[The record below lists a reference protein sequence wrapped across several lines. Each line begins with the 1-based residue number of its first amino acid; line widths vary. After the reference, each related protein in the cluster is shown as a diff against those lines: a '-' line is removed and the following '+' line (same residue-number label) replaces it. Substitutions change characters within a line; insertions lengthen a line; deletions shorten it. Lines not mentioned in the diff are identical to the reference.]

1 MAAPMD
7 EVAAAATRSYLF
19 QVPLQEADVRVYRR
33 PAAQA
38 AVAPQ
43 NCVAVT
49 SQLLGLI
56 TPSLAEE
63 LSAAGAPPIGE
74 PQIQAQ
80 INKHIGDDAKKYLA
94 VGQPL
99 TSAVIDT
106 LRADLFPKCGTI
118 VLSQSSSGKGHAFI
132 VMRPGKEVA
141 IRIVDPQPQ
150 LCSGTT
156 NEEIL
161 AMIRHPY
168 REEVSPAGAGGSQ
181 IRIIVFRSN
190 TARSENDI
198 VSEYIE
204 GPFSH
209 VVGNQIGRGAT
220 RRRSSLPRRRAKR
233 SSSAKRRTY
242 SRRRR
247 A

>member
-1 MAAPMD
+1 MEEDM
-7 EVAAAATRSYLF
+7 EEEEAAATRSYLF
-19 QVPLQEADVRVYRR
+19 QVPLQEADIRVYKK
-33 PAAQA
+33 PAAQS

-56 TPSLAEE
+56 TPSLAEK
-63 LSAAGAPPIGE
+63 LSKEGAPPIRE
-74 PQIQAQ
+74 PQIQAR
-80 INKHIGDDAKKYLA
+80 INQHIDDDAKKYIA

-99 TSAVIDT
+99 TSEVIDT

-118 VLSQSSSGKGHAFI
+118 VLSQSSSGAGHAFV
-132 VMRPGKEVA
+132 VMRPGKDGA

-168 REEVSPAGAGGSQ
+168 REEISPAGAGGPQ

-190 TARSENDI
+190 TARSESRI
-198 VSEYIE
+198 MKEYIE
-204 GPFSH
+204 GPFSRM
-209 VVGNQIGRGAT
+209 VGKRLGGAT
-220 RRRSSLPRRRAKR
+220 RRRSSLPRRRAMR
-233 SSSAKRRTY
+233 SSSAKHRTY
-242 SRRRR
+242 SRRQR

>member
-1 MAAPMD
+1 MAEDMEEED
-7 EVAAAATRSYLF
+7 AAATRSYLF

-63 LSAAGAPPIGE
+63 LSKEDAPPITG
-74 PQIQAQ
+74 PQIQDR
-80 INKHIGDDAKKYLA
+80 INKHIAVDEKKYIGA
-94 VGQPL
+94 GQPL

-118 VLSQSSSGKGHAFI
+118 VLSQSSSGKGHAFV
-132 VMRPGKEVA
+132 VMRPGKEDA

-168 REEVSPAGAGGSQ
+168 REEVGPAGAGGSQ
-181 IRIIVFRSN
+181 ISIIVFRSN
-190 TARSENDI
+190 TARSELEI
-198 VSEYIE
+198 MKEYIE
-204 GPFSH
+204 GPFSRM
-209 VVGNQIGRGAT
+209 VGKRLGGAT